1 MFGFYEGFD
10 ACKVF
15 GLPPGDAPWFLLAPA
30 PAAPLGEAPTFLLA
44 PAAAF
49 DLGDGLAPA
58 AAFDLGD
65 GLAAAAAFDL
75 GDGLAAAA
83 AAAPVLAAPG
93 LKLTTPCAALAEAL
107 IVSMTTLSLGP
118 GLGP

>member
-65 GLAAAAAFDL
+65 GLAAAAA
-75 GDGLAAAA
+75 
-83 AAAPVLAAPG
+83 AAPVLAAPG

>member
-65 GLAAAAAFDL
+65 GLAAAAA
-75 GDGLAAAA
+75 
-83 AAAPVLAAPG
+83 AAPVLAAPG
-93 LKLTTPCAALAEAL
+93 LKLTTPCAALAEAF